1 MHRQHL
7 LGVTEDPLL
16 VWVGGEVVGRGVVG
30 RHVLEQILILRRS
43 VLGAVRSRETKDCHE
58 GRRSVLHVLDE
69 IQSPVGDQIR
79 QVVAGMGTVER

>member
-1 MHRQHL
+1 MNWHHL
-7 LGVTEDPLL
+7 LRVAEDPLL
-16 VWVGGEVVGRGVVG
+16 VRVGSHVVGGGVVA
-30 RHVLEQILILRRS
+30 RHVVEQILVLRGR
-43 VLGAVRSRETKDCHE
+43 VLRAVRSRETKDCHE